1 MYLSNSVVEMAK
13 MLKDW

>member
-1 MYLSNSVVEMAK
+1 LYHSDSVVEMVK